1 MARIIDK
8 KVTARL
14 VKTLSDIRPLTFN
27 HLKRVRNCRGE
38 LQVILDLV
46 EFTSAETMH
55 KLRSQGLEL
64 DGLESFE
71 NWRETQVPKHPP
83 LSRNQYDVSS
93 KQWPCSFHEDK
104 TVEKIINGQWFAAD
118 QLETQQRFFEL
129 CLNVSSDND
138 DDFSWN
144 CNQDR
149 GLLEPFVHEP
159 TCRVNCSV
167 SACTGSTG
175 VVIIDSS
182 TNSVIAAASA
192 KKSLNPLNHSVMAAI
207 DLVAQTQGG
216 GRWLKSQTSINDD
229 VKDSAYLCT
238 GYDVYVTHEPCIMC
252 CMALLHSR
260 AKSVFFIGESL
271 AGGLVSTVR
280 LHALPG
286 INHRFQVF
294 QAAQM

>member
-1 MARIIDK
+1 
-8 KVTARL
+8 
-14 VKTLSDIRPLTFN
+14 
-27 HLKRVRNCRGE
+27 
-38 LQVILDLV
+38 
-46 EFTSAETMH
+46 
-55 KLRSQGLEL
+55 
-64 DGLESFE
+64 
-71 NWRETQVPKHPP
+71 
-83 LSRNQYDVSS
+83 
-93 KQWPCSFHEDK
+93 
-104 TVEKIINGQWFAAD
+104 
-118 QLETQQRFFEL
+118 
-129 CLNVSSDND
+129 
-138 DDFSWN
+138 
-144 CNQDR
+144 
-149 GLLEPFVHEP
+149 
-159 TCRVNCSV
+159 
-167 SACTGSTG
+167 
-175 VVIIDSS
+175 
-182 TNSVIAAASA
+182 
-192 KKSLNPLNHSVMAAI
+192 MAAI